1 MTTRALAVLIKPK
14 LSVEHSLGVVLNC
27 FQTEKMKNLETPH
40 PPENIKI
47 RDLDLLKFY
56 KCLNDHCDTILSAP
70 VACPVGHFSRGSP
83 APEPGYD
90 GITWVSNHNHLRIY
104 RHQQLSPPW
113 RTDLCP
119 RARKFTAVKV
129 SLPPAQP
136 PLATWPLGHLALSPG
151 RQVWRPPI

>member
-1 MTTRALAVLIKPK
+1 MA
-14 LSVEHSLGVVLNC
+14 
-27 FQTEKMKNLETPH
+27 LETPH
-40 PPENIKI
+40 PRENIKI

-83 APEPGYD
+83 APEPSYD
-90 GITWVSNHNHLRIY
+90 GITWVSNHDHLRIY

-113 RTDLCP
+113 CADLCL

-136 PLATWPLGHLALSPG
+136 FPCNLTTWPLGAETRSPG
-151 RQVWRPPI
+151 VTAANIKSLWQGNTLHLLPGWGISR